1 MADNTNHSIVKISEL
16 TTAQLASISDHTFLE
31 RPESYKKQGVNS
43 SIARKN
49 DFIKFFDEMIS
60 MGLMPYS
67 VCVRPEDVSHARSI
81 LLKNNRNNIK
91 IASVVGF
98 PDGSWNDTALKVAET
113 KLAIR
118 NGASEI
124 DMVLDVV
131 KFKNGK
137 LKAVERDIK
146 KVLLTA
152 HSKKAVVKLIFE
164 TSELSD
170 DEIMSACVMAE
181 KLGVDFVKTSTG
193 FSSNG
198 AMPDQL
204 KIMRKYFS
212 RGVKMS
218 GGVRKERI
226 NELLLAA
233 SGRDDGMIELDP
245 LKIRIGESK
254 LFIEAGKY

>member
-1 MADNTNHSIVKISEL
+1 MTDENINRLFKISEL
-16 TTAQLASISDHTFLE
+16 STEQLASICDHTFLE

-43 SIARKN
+43 SIARRN
-49 DFIKFFDEMIS
+49 DFTKFFDDMIKIN
-60 MGLMPYS
+60 LMPYS
-67 VCVRPEDVSHARSI
+67 VCVRPEDVSHAKKI
-81 LLKNNRNNIK
+81 LLKNNRNNIR

-98 PDGSWNDTALKVAET
+98 PDGSWCDTSLKVAET

-124 DMVLDVV
+124 DMVLDVA
-131 KFKNGK
+131 KFKNNK
-137 LKAVERDIK
+137 LKAAERDIK

-152 HSKKAVVKLIFE
+152 HSKKAIVKLIFE

-170 DEIMSACVMAE
+170 EEIMKACVMAE

-198 AMPDQL
+198 AMPEHL

-218 GGVRKERI
+218 GGVGKERV